1 MWGDLMQLR
10 SVLIFPRLD
19 NPNLIHDFR
28 REYDDLVDH
37 IRPHIQLVFPFKSDS
52 SDDNLISAVSNA
64 SQPFSPMKAKL
75 GNAYAVSSAKT
86 VEVEV
91 LLAKP
96 EIIKLH
102 DNLYSQSEFTEFLN
116 HQIVYRP
123 HITIARN
130 VIADQAEEIVNK
142 YNGQKINSQL
152 DISSVSIER
161 ILDNGDSDELYEYD
175 LSSM

>member
-1 MWGDLMQLR
+1 M
-10 SVLIFPRLD
+10 
-19 NPNLIHDFR
+19 
-28 REYDDLVDH
+28 
-37 IRPHIQLVFPFKSDS
+37 FPFKSDT
-52 SDDNLISAVSNA
+52 SDDNLITAVSNA
-64 SQPFSPMKAKL
+64 SQPFGPMRAKL

-102 DNLYSQSEFTEFLN
+102 DNLYSQSEFSDFLN
-116 HQIVYRP
+116 QQILYRP

-130 VIADQAEEIVNK
+130 VIADGAEEIINK
-142 YNGQKINSQL
+142 YNGKKINPKL
-152 DISSVSIER
+152 DINYVSIES
-161 ILDNGDSDELYEYD
+161 ILNNGDSDELYKYD